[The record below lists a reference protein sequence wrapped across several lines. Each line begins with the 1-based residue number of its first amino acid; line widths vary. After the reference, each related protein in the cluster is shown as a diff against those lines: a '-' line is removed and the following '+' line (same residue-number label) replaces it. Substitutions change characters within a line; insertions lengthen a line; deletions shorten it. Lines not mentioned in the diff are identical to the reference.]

1 MYKKVRYI
9 NIYRTFF
16 VRLRKIFFYGGESM
30 NISYKASD
38 FYNKIS
44 SNGNSY
50 VSSYRKNV
58 READLNVQNL
68 QKDIERFRKSVRKLK
83 NFDPDTI
90 TSNKLEKYLENFS
103 ESYNKLKDSG
113 EKITDKELSKTLSN
127 LDDFM
132 KENKK
137 SLKKLGLK
145 ESNGEWEFDSEEL
158 EETKESDV
166 NKMFKGKD
174 ALFKKLDKLMR
185 NVEKKA
191 DEEEYQIVL
200 RKFRTVTKF
209 SDEEMWQGSSAF
221 YAQRVVGGLQ
231 ELNMQVQ
238 NYDAAINDA
247 DTTQDIKE
255 GIDAFVWAYDDLL
268 TKATDSVS
276 NYTKYMIE
284 KTKEAETVNNFSKLG
299 ITVEDD
305 GTLKYY
311 SDAIINDTFKE
322 GYAALFGE
330 NAAYG
335 NLMKQYAKD
344 IFNITMKTESLGI
357 TIDSYA

>member
-1 MYKKVRYI
+1 ME
-9 NIYRTFF
+9 NI
-16 VRLRKIFFYGGESM
+16 FYGGEPM

-38 FYNKIS
+38 FYDKIS

-58 READLNVQNL
+58 READSNVQDL
-68 QKDIERFRKSVRKLK
+68 QKDIESFRKSVRKLK

-90 TSNKLEKYLENFS
+90 TSNKLEKYLENFA

-113 EKITDKELSKTLSN
+113 EKITDKELSNTLSN
-127 LDDFM
+127 MDDFM

-145 ESNGEWEFDSEEL
+145 ESNGKWKFDSKEL
-158 EETKESDV
+158 EEAKESDI
-166 NKMFKGKD
+166 NKLFEGKD
-174 ALFKKLDKLMR
+174 ALFKRLDKLMR
-185 NVEKKA
+185 TVEKKA

-209 SDEEMWQGSSAF
+209 SDEEMWQGGTAF
-221 YAQRVVGGLQ
+221 YVQGVVEGLQ
-231 ELNMQVQ
+231 EINAQVQ
-238 NYDAAINDA
+238 NYDDSMGTVA
-247 DTTQDIKE
+247 QEIKE
-255 GIDAFVWAYDDLL
+255 RIDGFVWGYNDLL
-268 TKATDSVS
+268 AKATDSVS
-276 NYTKYMIE
+276 NYMKYMIE
-284 KTKEAETVNNFSKLG
+284 KTKEVETIDNFSKLG
-299 ITVEDD
+299 ITVTEN

-311 SDAIINDTFKE
+311 PDAIIDDTFKE

-335 NLMKQYAKD
+335 NLMKQYAKN
-344 IFNITMKTESLGI
+344 IFSTTMKVESLGI